1 MHDVLVLVAWLTSG
15 TTVMLTPV
23 FITRLIIKHR
33 EKLAELKNKQDG
45 SPGLVEAVTEL
56 RRELSALRETTTR
69 FDMSFDAALS
79 RVENRLHSV
88 EQGVGTN
95 AHAQSA
101 PYTTVPPVEEY
112 ETVSLRR

>member
-1 MHDVLVLVAWLTSG
+1 MVL
-15 TTVMLTPV
+15 
-23 FITRLIIKHR
+23 KHR
-33 EKLAELKNKQDG
+33 EKLAELQHKLHG
-45 SPGLVEAVTEL
+45 SPAMVEEMAAM

-88 EQGVGTN
+88 EHGN
-95 AHAQSA
+95 SNSNAQSA
-101 PYTTVPPVEEY
+101 PYTTVPPVDEY